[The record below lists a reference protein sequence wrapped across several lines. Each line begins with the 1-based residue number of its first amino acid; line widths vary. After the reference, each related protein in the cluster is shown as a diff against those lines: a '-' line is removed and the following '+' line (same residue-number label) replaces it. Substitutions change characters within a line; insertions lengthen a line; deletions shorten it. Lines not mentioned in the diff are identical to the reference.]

1 MGLGDYRD
9 YGNYVEGLDGQDGRL
24 GRKEIAAMEHE
35 RSIMSKILSAGVAPS
50 ESRESARRSTG
61 AKHRKT
67 LVADDASDKGK
78 YVSAARNSSVARW
91 FALHAHAAECSK
103 ASGAEDMPIPPIG
116 AKDLRY
122 VVALVDEIAA
132 EKADDPDA
140 DMLHLEIE
148 IDSLMYRLYGLT
160 YDEYTDLERSMG
172 LLPMT
177 EEEEDAALVRAI
189 EEALAESDERL
200 DISEAEDILREIIE
214 GRN

>member
-1 MGLGDYRD
+1 
-9 YGNYVEGLDGQDGRL
+9 
-24 GRKEIAAMEHE
+24 MEYE
-35 RSIMSKILSAGVAPS
+35 RSIMGKIMSAGGAAA
-50 ESRESARRSTG
+50 ELG
-61 AKHRKT
+61 AKHRKACT
-67 LVADDASDKGK
+67 ASKASDKGK
-78 YVSAARNSSVARW
+78 YVCAVRNSSLAQW
-91 FALHAHAAECSK
+91 FALHAETAECSK

-116 AKDLRY
+116 AEDLRY

-160 YDEYTDLERSMG
+160 YDEYTALERSMG

-189 EEALAESDERL
+189 EDELARWEREG
-200 DISEAEDILREIIE
+200 SEEVKDLLRGWNEVS
-214 GRN
+214 N